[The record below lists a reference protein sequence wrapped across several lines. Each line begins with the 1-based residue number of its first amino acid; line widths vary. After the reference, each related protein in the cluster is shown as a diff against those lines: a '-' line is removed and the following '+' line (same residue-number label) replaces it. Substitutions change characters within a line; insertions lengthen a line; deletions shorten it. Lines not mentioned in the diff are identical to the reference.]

1 MEYVLVVIINKILN
15 NKKTNM
21 IKYTLSIFSLSDM
34 LLGLKISHGH
44 HEYMEDSSLVKF
56 SRLEIGVIFFHFQI
70 TKYHEE

>member
-1 MEYVLVVIINKILN
+1 
-15 NKKTNM
+15 M
-21 IKYTLSIFSLSDM
+21 ITYTLSIFSLSDM

-70 TKYHEE
+70 TKYYEE